1 MTDIVDLS
9 GKVVLVTGA
18 SRGIGA
24 AIVRSVAEAGADVVI
39 HCNQN
44 RARAEAL
51 VESVGPA
58 RCHLVQADFMSLDSV
73 EELWRQA
80 VSWKGRIDV
89 LVNNAAVQLWA
100 GVDDPLSQWDEIFD
114 TTLRVNV
121 LAMARMTREAVLHFR
136 GRGGGIVVGISS
148 QAAHRGVT
156 SPESLAYAASKAGI
170 KAFMQSIARA
180 FAADGVLAY
189 IVAPG
194 LVRTEMAEDFATR
207 KGGED
212 ALTATLAMREWVPP
226 EDIANLVA
234 FLATGKARH
243 ATGTTIDVTGAT
255 YVR

>member
-39 HCNQN
+39 HYN
-44 RARAEAL
+44 RNRERAEAI
-51 VESVGPA
+51 VESVGPE

-73 EELWRQA
+73 ADLWRQA
-80 VSWKGRIDV
+80 ASWKGRIDV
-89 LVNNAAVQLWA
+89 LVNNAAVLLWA
-100 GVDDPLSQWDEIFD
+100 GVDDPLSQWDEIFE

-121 LAMARMTREAVLHFR
+121 LAMARLTRAAVHHFR
-136 GRGGGIVVGISS
+136 ERGGGIVVGISS

-156 SPESLAYAASKAGI
+156 SPESMAYAASKAGI
-170 KAFMQSIARA
+170 KAFIQSIARA
-180 FAADGVLAY
+180 FASDGVLAY

-194 LVRTEMAEDFATR
+194 LVKTEMAEDFANR
-207 KGGED
+207 KGGEE

-226 EDIANLVA
+226 EDVANLVA

-243 ATGTTIDVTGAT
+243 ASGTTLDVTGAT
-255 YVR
+255 YIR